1 MAKAI
6 NEFLGEQ
13 SEHVL
18 QLKSQLLEK
27 DKILENY
34 KKEHGNLQVFF
45 DAVRSSIDAIEPS
58 RVIYKHKDSPDK
70 STCHAVAHITDGHM
84 GAVQLA
90 DEIEGFN
97 SFDPKICRD
106 RQLDFAYR
114 FCKYID
120 NQRIIYNIHECH
132 VLVTG
137 DLISGDIHQELQVT
151 NAFPSPVQCVKAAQV
166 LSEQLHIFSQNF
178 DVVHVHFITEDNHSR
193 LTKKPQASEAGINSL
208 NYLVGHLAESYTEKL
223 TNVNWNI
230 YPMLQKVVSVGHRN
244 YLITHGHGIKSWAGL
259 PWYGIERKTSK
270 ESQNRLK
277 RIMDLK
283 AKMSEIGF
291 HLFIFGH
298 LHTEI
303 KTDQY
308 MCGPSVQGT
317 TAYDHKNARYGDPGQ
332 VGWLV
337 HPKYDETAR
346 ENFKL

>member
-1 MAKAI
+1 MAKSLNSF
-6 NEFLGEQ
+6 NEEN
-13 SEHVL
+13 SEFVQ
-18 QLKSQLLEK
+18 QLKIQLTEK
-27 DKILENY
+27 DIVLKNY

-45 DAVRSSIDAIEPS
+45 DSVKASIHTIKPAPI
-58 RVIYKHKDSPDK
+58 VYKHTPDSDK

-84 GAVQLA
+84 GAVQRP

-97 SFDPKICRD
+97 EFNPEICRS
-106 RQLDFAYR
+106 RQLDFAQR

-120 NQRIIYNIHECH
+120 NQRIIYDIHECH

-151 NAFPSPVQCVKAAQV
+151 NAFPVPVQVVKAAMV
-166 LSEQLHIFSQNF
+166 LSEQLHIFAQNF

-193 LTKKPQASEAGINSL
+193 LTHKPQASEAGINSL
-208 NYLVGHLAESYTEKL
+208 NYLVGHLAESYTDKL

-230 YPMLQKVVSVGHRN
+230 YPMLQKVVTVGHRN

-270 ESQNRLK
+270 EAQNRMK
-277 RIMDLK
+277 RIMDMK

-291 HLFIFGH
+291 NLFIFGH

-303 KTDQY
+303 KTNQY

-317 TAYDHKNARYGDPGQ
+317 TAYDHHNARYGDPGQ